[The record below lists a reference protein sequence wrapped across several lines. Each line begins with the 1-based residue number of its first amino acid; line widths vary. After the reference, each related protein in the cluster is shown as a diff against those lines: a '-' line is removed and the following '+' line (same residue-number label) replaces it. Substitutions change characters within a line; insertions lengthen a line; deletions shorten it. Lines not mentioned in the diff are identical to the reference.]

1 MLGWS
6 KQVVV
11 ALICGLG
18 GGVVCAANA
27 ANEAAVEGAAVDEG
41 IIEVVHQG
49 IVHDALYDVC
59 FDGTSGLAVGVA
71 GEVLSSSDA
80 GLKWTP
86 EKPSTN
92 NALLGVACKGKT
104 AIVVGQ
110 TGYIQVKAK
119 GGEWQVVDSGTDQRL
134 LSVSANEHG
143 LAVAVGGFGTVL
155 RSTDSGMTWEPLSFD
170 WEEILNDFLEPH
182 IYDVSVSAEGVI
194 TLVGEFELVLR
205 SVDAGDTWEVINKS
219 DSSLFAVHFRDSQF
233 GYAAGQTGKLLKSV
247 DGGVSWQVV
256 AVPTQEILLDVW
268 SSSRGEVLV
277 TGIRALLRSRDDGV
291 TWQEITEGDIS
302 VKWYQAVSGT
312 QVGNG
317 TARNVVMVGHSG
329 RVVRIK

>member
-18 GGVVCAANA
+18 AGVAFSANA
-27 ANEAAVEGAAVDEG
+27 ADAGTL
-41 IIEVVHQG
+41 EVVHQG

-71 GEVLSSSDA
+71 GEVLNSTDA

-104 AIVVGQ
+104 AIAVGQ
-110 TGYIQVKAK
+110 TGHIQVKTR

-143 LAVAVGGFGTVL
+143 LAIVAGAFGTVL
-155 RSTDSGMTWEPLSFD
+155 RSTDSGLTWEPLSFD
-170 WEEILNDFLEPH
+170 WEAILNDFLEPH

-205 SVDAGDTWEVINKS
+205 SVDAGDTWEVTNKA
-219 DSSLFAVHFRDSQF
+219 DTSLFAIHFRDSQF
-233 GYAAGQTGKLLKSV
+233 GYAAGQTGKLLKSI

-277 TGIRALLRSRDDGV
+277 TGIRTLLRSRDDGV
-291 TWQEITEGDIS
+291 TWQEIIEGDIS

-312 QVGNG
+312 QTDNG
-317 TARNVVMVGHSG
+317 AAENVVMVGHSG